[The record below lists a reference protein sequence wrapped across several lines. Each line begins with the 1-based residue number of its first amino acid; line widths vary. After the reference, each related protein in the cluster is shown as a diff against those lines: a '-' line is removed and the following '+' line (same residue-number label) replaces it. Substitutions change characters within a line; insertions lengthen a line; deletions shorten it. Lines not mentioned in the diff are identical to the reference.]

1 MSDQVA
7 GGIVP
12 ARSPVAPERREVTQ
26 QASAFGGS
34 GHACAKKPGE
44 IGLGRIRLN
53 CCKEYSVM
61 YPWLKNRWLVQ
72 VRGAGEEEVAVPK
85 RYRDRRR
92 VGADIPEEDPECIV
106 GDAVRVVDYAVYDG
120 DDLGRRLLC
129 ETGIRQCKRDD
140 SR

>member
-1 MSDQVA
+1 MSDQIA

-72 VRGAGEEEVAVPK
+72 V
-85 RYRDRRR
+85 
-92 VGADIPEEDPECIV
+92 
-106 GDAVRVVDYAVYDG
+106 
-120 DDLGRRLLC
+120 
-129 ETGIRQCKRDD
+129 
-140 SR
+140 